1 MLISLRALLAA
12 ALVALPLAALRAQD
26 AKPDASYGL
35 HGMLLFGGADGL
47 YASHLPMFH
56 APHDRQVV
64 FTLRIAEPAVERRL
78 RWDIGTRPRV
88 WTLVPEKFELNRL
101 APDAANPLHSFKA
114 DVVEGHFERGGTT
127 RFKNVTVMV
136 VEMLRYQPLD
146 AAATPAT
153 HVHYRAVG
161 RGDTWFLVKDI
172 EGHPSSDHVVAVRG
186 THKPQDI
193 DLAGDP
199 VKMPSPAAIRAK
211 LPRSDR
217 LVKTIYFETD
227 DLK

>member
-1 MLISLRALLAA
+1 MKARW
-12 ALVALPLAALRAQD
+12 LAALTA
-26 AKPDASYGL
+26 ACIALFAGAVCAEESKPDASYGL

-64 FTLRIAEPAVERRL
+64 FALRLAEPAVERRL

-88 WTLVPEKFELNRL
+88 WTLVPEKFELDRL

-127 RFKNVTVMV
+127 RFKNVTVV
-136 VEMLRYQPLD
+136 VTQMLRYQPLD
-146 AAATPAT
+146 ASAPPAA

-161 RGDTWFLVKDI
+161 RGGTWFLVKDI
-172 EGHPSSDHVVAVRG
+172 EGRPSSDHVVAVRG
-186 THKPQDI
+186 MRKPEDI
-193 DLAGDP
+193 DVVADA
-199 VKMPSPAAIRAK
+199 VNMPPLNAMRAK

-217 LVKTIYFETD
+217 LVKTIHFETE